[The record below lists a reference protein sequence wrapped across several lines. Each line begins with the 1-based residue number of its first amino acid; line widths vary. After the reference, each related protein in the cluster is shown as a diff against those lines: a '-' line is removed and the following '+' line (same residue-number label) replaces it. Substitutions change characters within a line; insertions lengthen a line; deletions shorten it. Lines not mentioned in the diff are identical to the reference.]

1 VTRRVVIRL
10 RRCHFRRS
18 VGEGLGEE
26 EESKKKKKKKKK
38 KADLVDENG
47 SAAPR
52 RGIRLCRTP
61 KGNVV
66 LVEKYGSAA
75 PREENQRKKRKET
88 SSSSSRNTALLGRE
102 TTERKETRTHKI
114 RFSVPWLAKN
124 AKILE

>member
-1 VTRRVVIRL
+1 VPHLV
-10 RRCHFRRS
+10 
-18 VGEGLGEE
+18 EE
-26 EESKKKKKKKKK
+26 Y
-38 KADLVDENG
+38 G
-47 SAAPR
+47 SAAPQKGNKR
-52 RGIRLCRTP
+52 K